1 MVKYMKKY
9 RIYVFLLLF
18 AGLLDVAGQKQ
29 VCEAAVLSEKTAVIM
44 AASQVQEKDQ
54 GQDTAEELQTG
65 AEDFLNI
72 KAFHLQEIEESLAD
86 LEEESSFRFAD
97 ALKSM
102 IRGEIP
108 LNLSTLKTLVFDA
121 LLLEWKN
128 QKETALQVFLLVIVA
143 ALVLNFTDLMEKNGT
158 ALISFFM
165 MYLML
170 AAVLMKGFTG
180 MSRMTDATLGR
191 VNGFMKALVPSYF
204 AAAVFAGNSVG
215 GLAFYES
222 AILLIAAVQWV
233 QRYLLLPG
241 VQLYVLFL
249 LLDHL
254 SKDDRLSHLAELV
267 RTVIEWA
274 MKSMTAAAIGFQVIQ
289 GLILPAVD
297 GLKNTAVSRTVSA
310 IPGLG
315 NLFGSVTDTVLG
327 SAVLLKNAVG
337 VCGMIAVL
345 MLCLAPVCRLA
356 FCTLIYPAMAAL
368 VQPVGDKRL
377 NECVAAVAEGVGLL
391 LKIMMSCSMLF
402 FLTIAIVT
410 ASLGK

>member
-18 AGLLDVAGQKQ
+18 AGWLDAAGQKQ
-29 VCEAAVLSEKTAVIM
+29 VCEAAVLSEKTAAIM
-44 AASQVQEKDQ
+44 AASQVQEENQ
-54 GQDTAEELQTG
+54 NGDTAEELQTG

-72 KAFHLQEIEESLAD
+72 KAFHLQEVEESLVD

-97 ALKSM
+97 TLKSL

-215 GLAFYES
+215 RA
-222 AILLIAAVQWV
+222 
-233 QRYLLLPG
+233 G
-241 VQLYVLFL
+241 VLRVG
-249 LLDHL
+249 DPA
-254 SKDDRLSHLAELV
+254 DRS
-267 RTVIEWA
+267 
-274 MKSMTAAAIGFQVIQ
+274 G
-289 GLILPAVD
+289 
-297 GLKNTAVSRTVSA
+297 
-310 IPGLG
+310 
-315 NLFGSVTDTVLG
+315 
-327 SAVLLKNAVG
+327 AVG
-337 VCGMIAVL
+337 AKISSSA
-345 MLCLAPVCRLA
+345 RR
-356 FCTLIYPAMAAL
+356 AAL
-368 VQPVGDKRL
+368 CPVF
-377 NECVAAVAEGVGLL
+377 AARPS
-391 LKIMMSCSMLF
+391 LK
-402 FLTIAIVT
+402 
-410 ASLGK
+410 G

>member
-18 AGLLDVAGQKQ
+18 AGWLDVAGQKQ

-72 KAFHLQEIEESLAD
+72 KAFHLQEVEESLAD

-97 ALKSM
+97 ALKSL

-204 AAAVFAGNSVG
+204 AAAVFAVKFYVVHIEVLTGYGTVNADLTGSILTYFKHIGCVSHPFVPFIWCDCNRFSACCQCGGMCSRIISAGCIDGCLVSTRHQSFYCLRTFVSFRYTCVLLAAHLIHG
-215 GLAFYES
+215 GLVVCHRS
-222 AILLIAAVQWV
+222 
-233 QRYLLLPG
+233 
-241 VQLYVLFL
+241 
-249 LLDHL
+249 
-254 SKDDRLSHLAELV
+254 
-267 RTVIEWA
+267 T
-274 MKSMTAAAIGFQVIQ
+274 
-289 GLILPAVD
+289 
-297 GLKNTAVSRTVSA
+297 LK
-310 IPGLG
+310 
-315 NLFGSVTDTVLG
+315 
-327 SAVLLKNAVG
+327 
-337 VCGMIAVL
+337 
-345 MLCLAPVCRLA
+345 
-356 FCTLIYPAMAAL
+356 
-368 VQPVGDKRL
+368 
-377 NECVAAVAEGVGLL
+377 
-391 LKIMMSCSMLF
+391 
-402 FLTIAIVT
+402 
-410 ASLGK
+410 

>member
-18 AGLLDVAGQKQ
+18 TGWLMGAGQKQ

-72 KAFHLQEIEESLAD
+72 KAFHLQEVEESLAD
-86 LEEESSFRFAD
+86 LEKESSFRFAD
-97 ALKSM
+97 ALKSL

-204 AAAVFAGNSVG
+204 AAAVLRG
-215 GLAFYES
+215 
-222 AILLIAAVQWV
+222 
-233 QRYLLLPG
+233 
-241 VQLYVLFL
+241 
-249 LLDHL
+249 
-254 SKDDRLSHLAELV
+254 
-267 RTVIEWA
+267 
-274 MKSMTAAAIGFQVIQ
+274 TALEGWRF
-289 GLILPAVD
+289 
-297 GLKNTAVSRTVSA
+297 TSR
-310 IPGLG
+310 
-315 NLFGSVTDTVLG
+315 
-327 SAVLLKNAVG
+327 
-337 VCGMIAVL
+337 
-345 MLCLAPVCRLA
+345 R
-356 FCTLIYPAMAAL
+356 
-368 VQPVGDKRL
+368 
-377 NECVAAVAEGVGLL
+377 
-391 LKIMMSCSMLF
+391 SC
-402 FLTIAIVT
+402 
-410 ASLGK
+410 

>member
-1 MVKYMKKY
+1 M
-9 RIYVFLLLF
+9 
-18 AGLLDVAGQKQ
+18 
-29 VCEAAVLSEKTAVIM
+29 
-44 AASQVQEKDQ
+44 QEKDQ

-72 KAFHLQEIEESLAD
+72 KAFHLQEVEESLAD

-97 ALKSM
+97 ALKSL

-108 LNLSTLKTLVFDA
+108 LNPSTLKTLVFDA

-204 AAAVFAGNSVG
+204 AAAGFCGEQRWRDGVLRVG
-215 GLAFYES
+215 DPADRSGAVGAKISSS
-222 AILLIAAVQWV
+222 A
-233 QRYLLLPG
+233 G

-310 IPGLG
+310 IPGIG

-345 MLCLAPVCRLA
+345 MLCLAPVCVWRSA
-356 FCTLIYPAMAAL
+356 H
-368 VQPVGDKRL
+368 
-377 NECVAAVAEGVGLL
+377 
-391 LKIMMSCSMLF
+391 
-402 FLTIAIVT
+402 
-410 ASLGK
+410 

>member
-18 AGLLDVAGQKQ
+18 AGWLMGAGQKQ

-44 AASQVQEKDQ
+44 AASQVQEKVQ

-72 KAFHLQEIEESLAD
+72 KAFHLQEVEESLAD

-97 ALKSM
+97 ALKSL

-204 AAAVFAGNSVG
+204 AAAGFA

-222 AILLIAAVQWV
+222 PILLIAAVQWV

-310 IPGLG
+310 IPGIG
-315 NLFGSVTDTVLG
+315 NLFG
-327 SAVLLKNAVG
+327 
-337 VCGMIAVL
+337 
-345 MLCLAPVCRLA
+345 PR
-356 FCTLIYPAMAAL
+356 
-368 VQPVGDKRL
+368 
-377 NECVAAVAEGVGLL
+377 E
-391 LKIMMSCSMLF
+391 LF
-402 FLTIAIVT
+402 Q
-410 ASLGK
+410 

>member
-9 RIYVFLLLF
+9 HIYMFLLLF
-18 AGLLDVAGQKQ
+18 AGWLDVAGQKQ
-29 VCEAAVLSEKTAVIM
+29 VCEAAVLSEKTAAIM
-44 AASQVQEKDQ
+44 AASQVQEENQ
-54 GQDTAEELQTG
+54 NGDTAEELQTG

-72 KAFHLQEIEESLAD
+72 KAFHLQEVEESLAD
-86 LEEESSFRFAD
+86 LEKESSFRFAD
-97 ALKSM
+97 ALKSL

-274 MKSMTAAAIGFQVIQ
+274 MKSMTAAAIGFQVI
-289 GLILPAVD
+289 D

-310 IPGLG
+310 IPGIG

-356 FCTLIYPAMAAL
+356 FCTLIYKAMAAL

>member
-97 ALKSM
+97 ALKSL

-165 MYLML
+165 MLSDAGSSSDEGIYRNEPDDGCNAWQSQWLYESSG
-170 AAVLMKGFTG
+170 AVLFCG
-180 MSRMTDATLGR
+180 GR
-191 VNGFMKALVPSYF
+191 FCGEQRWRAGVLRVGDPADRSGAVGAKISSSARRAALCSVF
-204 AAAVFAGNSVG
+204 AARPS
-215 GLAFYES
+215 
-222 AILLIAAVQWV
+222 
-233 QRYLLLPG
+233 
-241 VQLYVLFL
+241 
-249 LLDHL
+249 
-254 SKDDRLSHLAELV
+254 
-267 RTVIEWA
+267 
-274 MKSMTAAAIGFQVIQ
+274 
-289 GLILPAVD
+289 
-297 GLKNTAVSRTVSA
+297 LK
-310 IPGLG
+310 G
-315 NLFGSVTDTVLG
+315 
-327 SAVLLKNAVG
+327 
-337 VCGMIAVL
+337 
-345 MLCLAPVCRLA
+345 
-356 FCTLIYPAMAAL
+356 
-368 VQPVGDKRL
+368 
-377 NECVAAVAEGVGLL
+377 
-391 LKIMMSCSMLF
+391 
-402 FLTIAIVT
+402 
-410 ASLGK
+410 

>member
-97 ALKSM
+97 ALKSL

-180 MSRMTDATLGR
+180 MSRMTDGNAWQSQWLYESSGAVLFCGGR
-191 VNGFMKALVPSYF
+191 FC
-204 AAAVFAGNSVG
+204 GNSVG
-215 GLAFYES
+215 GRRS
-222 AILLIAAVQWV
+222 
-233 QRYLLLPG
+233 
-241 VQLYVLFL
+241 
-249 LLDHL
+249 
-254 SKDDRLSHLAELV
+254 
-267 RTVIEWA
+267 T
-274 MKSMTAAAIGFQVIQ
+274 
-289 GLILPAVD
+289 
-297 GLKNTAVSRTVSA
+297 SR
-310 IPGLG
+310 
-315 NLFGSVTDTVLG
+315 
-327 SAVLLKNAVG
+327 
-337 VCGMIAVL
+337 
-345 MLCLAPVCRLA
+345 R
-356 FCTLIYPAMAAL
+356 
-368 VQPVGDKRL
+368 
-377 NECVAAVAEGVGLL
+377 
-391 LKIMMSCSMLF
+391 SC
-402 FLTIAIVT
+402 
-410 ASLGK
+410 